1 MLSSSIKPIV
11 ETDLHGQDNGSSL
24 ETENAQLRAA
34 LENVQADLAYV
45 RDTRIFPQQQPISE
59 EALVAHTDAVAA
71 KDAAEQMRQ
80 MAENAET
87 VAFIFEVGALADCQ
101 ARICRIWDMPQ
112 TAFAAK
118 SCCCS
123 GKANGFHEPE

>member
-1 MLSSSIKPIV
+1 M
-11 ETDLHGQDNGSSL
+11 

-45 RDTRIFPQQQPISE
+45 RDSRIFPQQQPISE

-87 VAFIFEVGALADCQ
+87 VAFIFEVRCLLD
-101 ARICRIWDMPQ
+101 IP
-112 TAFAAK
+112 
-118 SCCCS
+118 SCV
-123 GKANGFHEPE
+123 